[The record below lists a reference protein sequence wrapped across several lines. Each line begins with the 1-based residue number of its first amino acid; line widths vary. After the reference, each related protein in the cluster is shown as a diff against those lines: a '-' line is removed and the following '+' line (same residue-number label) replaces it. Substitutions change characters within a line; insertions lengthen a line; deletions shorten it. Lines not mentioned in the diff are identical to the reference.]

1 MQNIIPE
8 KLKMG
13 DEIRVI
19 APSRSASILSNET
32 VSIASKRLKKLEFKI
47 SFGKNIYSEFNKNY
61 ACGSI
66 SERVEDLHEAFLD
79 KNVKAILTVIGG
91 FNSNQILEYIN
102 YDLIKNNPKII
113 CGFSDI
119 TALLNAIYAK
129 TGLVTYYGP
138 HYSSFGMEKGFEYTL
153 DYFTKIFMS
162 DKKASNE
169 ILIEN
174 SKYWSDDLWFLDQ
187 KNRKFINNTGLE
199 IINSG
204 YAEGVIIGGNL
215 CTLNLLQGTEY
226 MPLQDNNII
235 LMLEEDNFAGK
246 EFFREFDRNLQSLL
260 QCYKNKNKKIAGII
274 IGRAQI
280 NCNMNFEKW
289 KIMINNKPELAGIP
303 VAVNADFGHTTPIFT
318 FPIGGHAYI
327 NNNKIKIKCV

>member
-1 MQNIIPE
+1 MKNIIPE
-8 KLKMG
+8 KLKIG

-19 APSRSASILSNET
+19 APSRSMNILSKET
-32 VSIASKRLKKLEFKI
+32 INTATKRLGKLGFNV
-47 SFGKNIYSEFNKNY
+47 SFGKNIYSEFDKNY

-66 SERVEDLHEAFLD
+66 QERIEDLHEAFLD
-79 KNVKAILTVIGG
+79 KNIKAVLTAIGG

-138 HYSSFGMEKGFEYTL
+138 HYSSFGMEAGFDYTL
-153 DYFTKIFMS
+153 EYFKKIFVP
-162 DKKASNE
+162 DKKDSNE

-174 SKYWSDDLWFLDQ
+174 SKEWSDDFWFLDQ
-187 KNRKFINNTGLE
+187 KNRKFISNTGLE
-199 IINSG
+199 VINQG
-204 YAEGVIIGGNL
+204 CAEGTIIGGNL
-215 CTLNLLQGTEY
+215 CTLNLLQGTEF

-235 LMLEEDNFAGK
+235 LMIEEDNFAGK

-260 QCYKNKNKKIAGII
+260 HCYKNKNKKISGII
-274 IGRAQI
+274 IGRAQV

-289 KIMINNKPELAGIP
+289 KIMINNKPELANIP
-303 VAVNADFGHTTPIFT
+303 VIANADFGHTTPIFT
-318 FPIGGHAYI
+318 FPIGGHAFI
-327 NNNKIKIKCV
+327 NNNKITIKNI